1 MKGAEKMAVI
11 EGINVGSDRLCSWG
25 ITANEYKMGK
35 DQVDFQDLLVNVAK
49 LRAMKVEDE
58 IQPLSKRIRAR
69 NSLMDNLGEAL
80 SALSGAQAAFTSS
93 SAGDATTTV
102 TFTSGTVSGLK
113 ACGQNDYGTGS
124 HTLTKRKVEE
134 LVQLVKSKIDSFNNQ
149 SQTDMTRLQS
159 LVDRRDQ
166 SFSAATDLMTN
177 VSDTRSNLISNIA

>member
-1 MKGAEKMAVI
+1 MAVI

-49 LRAMKVEDE
+49 LRATKVEAE

-93 SAGDATTTV
+93 SAGDATTDV

-113 ACGQNDYGTGS
+113 ACGQNYSTGS
-124 HTLTKRKVEE
+124 QKLKKRKVEE

-166 SFSAATDLMTN
+166 SFSTATDLMTN

>member
-1 MKGAEKMAVI
+1 M
-11 EGINVGSDRLCSWG
+11 
-25 ITANEYKMGK
+25 
-35 DQVDFQDLLVNVAK
+35 
-49 LRAMKVEDE
+49 
-58 IQPLSKRIRAR
+58 
-69 NSLMDNLGEAL
+69 
-80 SALSGAQAAFTSS
+80 
-93 SAGDATTTV
+93 

>member
-1 MKGAEKMAVI
+1 MAVI

-35 DQVDFQDLLVNVAK
+35 DQVDFQDLLVKVTK
-49 LRAMKVEDE
+49 LRAAKVEAE
-58 IQPLSKRIRAR
+58 IQPLSTRIRAR

-80 SALSGAQAAFTSS
+80 SALSGAQAAFSS
-93 SAGDATTTV
+93 SDGGGEETDV
-102 TFTSGTVSGLK
+102 SFTSGTVKALK
-113 ACGQNDYGTGS
+113 ACGQNYSTGS
-124 HTLTKRKVEE
+124 QKLKKRKVEE

-166 SFSAATDLMTN
+166 SFSTATDLMTS

>member
-1 MKGAEKMAVI
+1 MAVI
-11 EGINVGSDRLCSWG
+11 ERINVGSERLCSWG
-25 ITANEYKMGK
+25 ITANEYKM
-35 DQVDFQDLLVNVAK
+35 DDVQVDFQDLLVNVAK
-49 LRAMKVEDE
+49 LRATKVEAE

-93 SAGDATTTV
+93 SEGSATTTV
-102 TFTSGTVSGLK
+102 SFSANTVKALK
-113 ACGQNDYGTGS
+113 ACGQSYSSGS
-124 HTLTKRKVEE
+124 HELTKRKVEE

>member
-1 MKGAEKMAVI
+1 MAEI
-11 EGINVGSDRLCSWG
+11 ERINVGADRLCSWG
-25 ITANEYKMGK
+25 ITANEYKMGVN
-35 DQVDFQDLLVNVAK
+35 QVDFQDLLVNVAK
-49 LRAMKVEDE
+49 LRATKVEAE

-93 SAGDATTTV
+93 SEGDAKTTV
-102 TFTSGTVSGLK
+102 SFTSGTVK
-113 ACGQNDYGTGS
+113 ALNVCGQSGYSTGS
-124 HTLTKRKVEE
+124 QELTKRKVEE

-166 SFSAATDLMTN
+166 SFSTATDLMTS